1 MEFQSVKLVQHIQVI
16 IPYDTILVSSVTVNV
31 AGDGSQPN
39 LQAKTGINPST
50 SSQTIEPDNGYDG
63 LSSVQINAMPS
74 GTAGTPSATKGTVS
88 NHSISLTPSV
98 TNTTGY
104 ITGGSLTGE
113 SVTVSPSELVSG
125 TYSVK
130 SSGTK
135 DVTNYAS
142 AYVPSRSVGFPT
154 ATKGVVTNHT
164 ISIEPEVETT
174 GGYTTVGLIGVTPV
188 TVSESE
194 LVSGNKEITSNGTN
208 IDVTNYATASVAVP
222 ATTPNL
228 QAKTGITPT
237 ESSQTIEVDSTY
249 DGLSSV

>member
-1 MEFQSVKLVQHIQVI
+1 M
-16 IPYDTILVSSVTVNV
+16 
-31 AGDGSQPN
+31 
-39 LQAKTGINPST
+39 
-50 SSQTIEPDNGYDG
+50 
-63 LSSVQINAMPS
+63 
-74 GTAGTPSATKGTVS
+74 
-88 NHSISLTPSV
+88 
-98 TNTTGY
+98 
-104 ITGGSLTGE
+104 
-113 SVTVSPSELVSG
+113 TVSPSELVSG

-142 AYVPSRSVGFPT
+142 AYVPSRSVGFPI
-154 ATKGVVTNHT
+154 ATKGVVTNHM
-164 ISIEPEVETT
+164 ISIEPEVETS
-174 GGYTTVGLIGVTPV
+174 GGYIIAGFIGVTAV

-228 QAKTGITPT
+228 QAKTGITST
-237 ESSQTIEVDSTY
+237 ESSQTTEVDSTY